1 VLELIE
7 LIELIDVI
15 ELIEL
20 IDACKRRE
28 PSAQRAVYAR
38 YSSMLFGVAMRYTNS
53 RSDAEDVLQ
62 EAWIKVFRHLNS
74 FSENNSFDGWLRRIV
89 VNTAIT
95 HYRRN
100 LKHAHHIDLDEVH
113 ATPRD
118 LDAFKELEF
127 TKEELERA
135 IGQLPP
141 GYGMVF
147 KLYVVDGFKHKE
159 IAEQLGIDLNTS
171 KSQLSRARRFLQEVL
186 AGMSKRAKEIE
197 S

>member
-1 VLELIE
+1 LE
-7 LIELIDVI
+7 
-15 ELIEL
+15 
-20 IDACKRRE
+20 
-28 PSAQRAVYAR
+28 
-38 YSSMLFGVAMRYTNS
+38 
-53 RSDAEDVLQ
+53 
-62 EAWIKVFRHLNS
+62 
-74 FSENNSFDGWLRRIV
+74 
-89 VNTAIT
+89 
-95 HYRRN
+95 
-100 LKHAHHIDLDEVH
+100 
-113 ATPRD
+113 
-118 LDAFKELEF
+118 AFKELEF

-147 KLYVVDGFKHKE
+147 KLYVIDGFKHKE

>member
-1 VLELIE
+1 MEN
-7 LIELIDVI
+7 

-118 LDAFKELEF
+118 LEAFKELEF

-135 IGQLPP
+135 LRQLPP

-147 KLYVVDGFKHKE
+147 KLYVIDGFKHKE